1 MTGGDP
7 LAVKLLLF
15 FIDPDGDE
23 LTFSNEASSDTAVA
37 TVVLSDSTLTITA
50 VAAGTSTISV
60 TASDPDGLNVTGS
73 VKLTVSDPTP
83 TGPEPVSFK
92 KGETAERSIPA
103 DQHLESA
110 NKRIVTVALK
120 AGSTTDWTLT
130 AEAKGMAVVNI
141 VSEREVVGTIS
152 VTVNNTA
159 PTTISRSPNATYV
172 MRPPP
177 NQSDLKDKTADD
189 NLRKFF
195 EVNNEP
201 GLFFIDTDGDTLTY
215 HARSSSKDVLVE
227 KVTADHVILD
237 MLKKNIG
244 GSIILTVHA
253 EDIDGALSDAVEFD
267 VEVNTADGPLS
278 DTYDVTQYIN
288 GEFKSIDVWDREDTS
303 HTLMFKDVLVQN
315 TDGTSAAETG
325 YKFAA
330 AFQKANEDATEL
342 DYIPGAGLVRS
353 PSEPEAKVPFV
364 TDHRGNVAAPIGPT
378 NPATVPPVAG
388 TAGADNDITVLPV
401 RHYYTVSTTG
411 PVAVW
416 MPKAAGFHAL
426 LGDTAAS
433 PVLQPQMLLR
443 VTGPG
448 PATGTVTI
456 MYHLLVDTD
465 GNEYDP
471 ETGLAHDTPLL
482 DSTAENAD
490 NKWIVKS
497 ETLTVSVMA
506 SR

>member
-15 FIDPDGDE
+15 FTDPDGDE

-37 TVVLSDSTLTITA
+37 TVALSDSTLTITA

-110 NKRIVTVALK
+110 NKRIVTVARK
-120 AGSTTDWTLT
+120 TSSTTDWILT
-130 AEAKGMAVVNI
+130 AEAKGMAEANI
-141 VSEREVVGTIS
+141 VSGREVVGKIS
-152 VTVNNTA
+152 VMVNNTA
-159 PTTISRSPNATYV
+159 PTTTGKAVNATYV

-177 NQSDLKDKTADD
+177 NQSDLKDKTDDD
-189 NLRKFF
+189 NLREFF

-227 KVTADHVILD
+227 KETADHVILD

-253 EDIDGALSDAVEFD
+253 KDSDGALSEAIEFD
-267 VEVNTADGPLS
+267 VEVNTVAGPLA

-288 GEFKSIDVWDREDTS
+288 GEFKPIVVYDREDTS
-303 HTLMFKDVLVQN
+303 HVLMFKDILVQH
-315 TDGTSAAETG
+315 TDGTSDIETG
-325 YKFAA
+325 YKFAKE
-330 AFQKANEDATEL
+330 FLEANKNDTEL
-342 DYIPGAGLVRS
+342 DYVRGTAPGQD
-353 PSEPEAKVPFV
+353 PTPPDPFV
-364 TDHRGNVAAPIGPT
+364 EDHRGETAAPIGPT

-388 TAGADNDITVLPV
+388 TAGADDDITVLPV

-416 MPKAAGFHAL
+416 KPKGVGFHTL
-426 LGDTAAS
+426 LPPDAADRTI
-433 PVLQPQMLLR
+433 QPQILLR

-471 ETGLAHDTPLL
+471 DTGQPHTDALL

-490 NKWIVKS
+490 NKWITKS
-497 ETLTVSVMA
+497 ETLTVNVMA